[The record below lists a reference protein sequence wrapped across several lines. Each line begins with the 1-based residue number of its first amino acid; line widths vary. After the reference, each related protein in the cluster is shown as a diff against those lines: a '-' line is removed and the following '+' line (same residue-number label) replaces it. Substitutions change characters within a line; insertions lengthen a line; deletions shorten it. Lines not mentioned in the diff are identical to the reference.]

1 MKQKT
6 YFIIGGMFI
15 TGLFLILAY
24 GLFFADDP
32 RTIPS
37 ALINKK
43 ARPFSAMTF
52 KEEGISLKKFLGQ
65 PIVLNFWAS
74 WCFACRQE
82 AHILEAAHRNY
93 TPKGAVFIGIAINDT
108 RENSLKFIEKYQ
120 KTYLLAPDDKTGT
133 ISLDYGVTAVPETF
147 LIDKEGFIRHKQLG
161 AVTKELLDGFLDNQL
176 SY

>member
-93 TPKGAVFIGIAINDT
+93 TPNGAVFIGIAINDT